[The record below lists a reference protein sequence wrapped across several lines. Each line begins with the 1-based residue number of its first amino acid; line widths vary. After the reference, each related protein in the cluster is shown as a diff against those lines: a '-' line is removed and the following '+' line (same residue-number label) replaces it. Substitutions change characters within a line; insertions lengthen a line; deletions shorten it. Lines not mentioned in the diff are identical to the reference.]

1 MWNMHGRNRYQ
12 IRTLIP
18 GTIEQ
23 FARASVSRAR
33 ETCSREQPQPYE
45 GIQTSDYVHTRQPQQ
60 DAIPI
65 FSVLDID
72 ECALETHNCHADAN
86 CTNTKGSFYCTCRTG
101 YSGEGVSCAGKVYFS
116 LKPCFVWESNHSR
129 VLSEPRADSN
139 QNRFPLDFLHTFITI
154 LPSVTRTLDH

>member
-60 DAIPI
+60 DTMPI

-86 CTNTKGSFYCTCRTG
+86 CTNTKGSFYCTCHTG
-101 YSGEGVSCAGKVYFS
+101 YSGDGVSCLGMYEQQQPFQKC
-116 LKPCFVWESNHSR
+116 LHKIMR
-129 VLSEPRADSN
+129 VSFRLFARRD
-139 QNRFPLDFLHTFITI
+139 LHRRI
-154 LPSVTRTLDH
+154 LTLLCQGHYLWR